1 MKTTC
6 PDEERLADYL
16 EERLSGDERA
26 EIEEHLSDCE
36 ICLEEFMVARNLTRH
51 EDRFHTDP
59 APSKVTKAALHL
71 VNGRGSLLSSAP
83 WQGFKRL
90 VKGLRSR
97 SSGLLSPVPWGSWS
111 LAPIRSSR
119 RSVPKGLIHLRK
131 TFKGVEVEIEIE
143 KTGKDKTLIRVK
155 LPEDARQMKDVRVTL
170 KKDEREISSY
180 LLNRG
185 YVVFEDILFGHY
197 RISFS
202 RGGEMLGEYLFNT
215 KETHHGKG

>member
-16 EERLSGDERA
+16 EGRLSGDERA

-36 ICLEEFMVARNLTRH
+36 MCLEEFMVARNLTRH
-51 EDRFHTDP
+51 EDRYKMDSV
-59 APSKVTKAALHL
+59 PSKVTQAALHL
-71 VNGRGSLLSSAP
+71 VNGTGSIASK
-83 WQGFKRL
+83 GFKRL
-90 VKGLRSR
+90 IKGLRSR
-97 SSGLLSPVPWGSWS
+97 SSGLLSPAPWVAWR
-111 LAPIRSSR
+111 LAPIRSAGR
-119 RSVPKGLIHLRK
+119 AVPKGLIHLRK

-143 KTGKDKTLIRVK
+143 KTGKNKTLIRVK

-202 RGGEMLGEYLFNT
+202 RGGVMLGEYLFNT
-215 KETHHGKG
+215 KETHHGQG